1 MTEPSSKPSTRRGRR
16 HWSLWLLLVPFAA
29 VLDPAL
35 YAHDHPQVAGIPFF
49 IWYQFA
55 WVVLAAGITG
65 VVYLLRYRE
74 R

>member
-1 MTEPSSKPSTRRGRR
+1 
-16 HWSLWLLLVPFAA
+16 LLLVPFAA

-55 WVVLAAGITG
+55 WVVLAAAITG

>member
-1 MTEPSSKPSTRRGRR
+1 M
-16 HWSLWLLLVPFAA
+16 LLVPFAA

-35 YAHDHPQVAGIPFF
+35 YAHDHPRIAGIPFF
-49 IWYQFA
+49 VWYQFA
-55 WVVLAAGITG
+55 WVLLAAGITG